1 MTTSPGESDNSPQSE
16 EAAGYIDDS
25 QLPEDL
31 RPDAEG
37 LTAEDRVGG
46 GVEGENATEP
56 TGEVPEPQGQPAQAP
71 PPETTDGGTGVSEP
85 TG

>member
-1 MTTSPGESDNSPQSE
+1 MTTSSGESESSPQSE

-37 LTAEDRVGG
+37 LTTEDRVGG
-46 GVEGENATEP
+46 GADGENAAEP
-56 TGEVPEPQGQPAQAP
+56 MGDTAEPLEGS
-71 PPETTDGGTGVSEP
+71 TTDDSGISEP
-85 TG
+85 TS